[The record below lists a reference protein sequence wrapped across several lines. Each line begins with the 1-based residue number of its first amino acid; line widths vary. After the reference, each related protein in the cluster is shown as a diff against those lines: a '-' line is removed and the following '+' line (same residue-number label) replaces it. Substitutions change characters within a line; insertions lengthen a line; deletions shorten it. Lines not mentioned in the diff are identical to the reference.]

1 MEKVPESNPLSYY
14 QLAGIHGRPHIPWG
28 EDLNAATQDD
38 RFGYCTHASAL
49 FATWHRPYISL
60 VEQRLVYHA
69 NQEAAKFSDPKWK
82 KAAKK
87 LRLP

>member
-1 MEKVPESNPLSYY
+1 MQTRNESDPLSYY

-28 EDLNAATQDD
+28 EPASPQNDATV
-38 RFGYCTHASAL
+38 GYCTHNSAL

-60 VEQRLVYHA
+60 VEQRVSAHA
-69 NQEAAKFSDPKWK
+69 AAEAAKFSDPKWRS
-82 KAAKK
+82 AANR